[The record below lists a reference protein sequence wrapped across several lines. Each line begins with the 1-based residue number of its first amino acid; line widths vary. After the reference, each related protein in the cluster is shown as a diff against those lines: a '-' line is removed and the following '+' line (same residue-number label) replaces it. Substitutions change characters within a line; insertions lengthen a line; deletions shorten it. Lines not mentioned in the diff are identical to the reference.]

1 MAFFSQGLSAFMNHF
16 YLPGTR
22 FFMSQ
27 ILKHRFLR
35 LSLLG
40 RHIDGS
46 VSTPLKDWGVQ
57 CADALM

>member
-1 MAFFSQGLSAFMNHF
+1 MRQV
-16 YLPGTR
+16 R
-22 FFMSQ
+22 
-27 ILKHRFLR
+27 KHRIMC

-57 CADALM
+57 CAEALM